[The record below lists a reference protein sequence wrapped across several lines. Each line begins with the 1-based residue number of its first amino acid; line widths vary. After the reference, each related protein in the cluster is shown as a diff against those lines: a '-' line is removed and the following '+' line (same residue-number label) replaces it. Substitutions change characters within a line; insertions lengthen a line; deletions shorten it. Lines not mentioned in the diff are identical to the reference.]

1 MNGYNERGTTGT
13 SRTVRAENLLCRV
26 GFCILVEKCADQKTS
41 PRTEA
46 TGPGRIPH
54 PHEVATNH
62 ITGPAERTLSRAP
75 QAFRGSPTA
84 ETSRRFGAVGH
95 SLFYFGDFPGATAAP
110 GGVRGEIELR
120 GTRLISLY
128 YSESSIHP
136 CCKRSSR
143 ANHFC
148 NSVIQTVLTRKNVPP
163 R

>member
-1 MNGYNERGTTGT
+1 MT
-13 SRTVRAENLLCRV
+13 SILEANWPSQQMGSVKQFTAAGRDKRRNRADPPGLGV
-26 GFCILVEKCADQKTS
+26 GFFVFRKMPVKKTS

-128 YSESSIHP
+128 
-136 CCKRSSR
+136 
-143 ANHFC
+143 
-148 NSVIQTVLTRKNVPP
+148 
-163 R
+163 